1 MALTRDKKEQI
12 ITELAQLLSDSK
24 MTVIAKYEGITVKQ
38 IQELRRN
45 AEDNG
50 SVVKVVKNRLVKKA
64 IESNNALKSTD
75 TSALNSMLLYVF
87 NANDE
92 VAGAQTIKTF
102 VKETKAPLE
111 FVGAI
116 TSEGAFLSADEVK
129 TLADLPSKEQLI
141 ATVVTTL
148 KAPANNVVG
157 ALKGNLLGLMDALAA
172 KAN

>member
-1 MALTRDKKEQI
+1 MALSRDKKEQI
-12 ITELAQLLSDSK
+12 VAELSQLLSDSK
-24 MTVIAKYEGITVKQ
+24 MTVVAKYEGITVKQ
-38 IQELRRN
+38 IQELRHN
-45 AEDNG
+45 AEENG

-64 IESNNALKSTD
+64 IESNDTLKNVD

-87 NANDE
+87 NAEDE
-92 VAGAQTIKTF
+92 VAGAQTVKSF
-102 VKETKAPLE
+102 VKNTKAPLE

-116 TSEGAFLSADEVK
+116 SGEGTFLSADEVK

-141 ATVVTTL
+141 AGVINTL
-148 KAPANNVVG
+148 KSPANNVVG